1 MAQPKTEQLN
11 VRLPKS
17 LLRGVEEVAEVERLD
32 RTAVIRKL
40 IAEGLERYRLDRA
53 VRLYAEGRISKAR
66 AAEMAGISIYEMLDE
81 IEKRGLR
88 SPYTIEDIRQ
98 DLELLRVRYA
108 RSRPIRRKP
117 VLRNTTS

>member
-1 MAQPKTEQLN
+1 MAQSKTEQLN
-11 VRLPKS
+11 VRLPKT
-17 LLRGVEEVAEVERLD
+17 LLKGVEEVAEVEQLD
-32 RTAVIRKL
+32 RTAVIRRL

-53 VRLYAEGRISKAR
+53 ARLYGEGRISKAR
-66 AAEMAGISIYEMLDE
+66 AAEMAGISVYEMLDE

-88 SPYTIEDIRQ
+88 SPYTLEDMRQ
-98 DLELLRVRYA
+98 DLEMLCMRYA